1 MCLVA
6 NIRHSKYTNYNSN
19 SYKYSKKEINEMIL
33 IRCILPTQL
42 SSDLKSIISLE
53 FIYAYH
59 GAFWS
64 FYKFQTDGRM
74 VCYQRMKLIYH
85 L

>member
-19 SYKYSKKEINEMIL
+19 SYKHSKKVINKKDTYPVHLTYSVIVRFKKYNQFG
-33 IRCILPTQL
+33 IY
-42 SSDLKSIISLE
+42 
-53 FIYAYH
+53 YAYH
-59 GAFWS
+59 GAFGLLI
-64 FYKFQTDGRM
+64 KFRTDGRM
-74 VCYQRMKLIYH
+74 VCYQKKKLIYH

>member
-19 SYKYSKKEINEMIL
+19 AYKLFKERNKMIL
-33 IRCILPTQL
+33 IQCILPTQL

-59 GAFWS
+59 GAFGL
-64 FYKFQTDGRM
+64 FIKFRTDGRM
-74 VCYQRMKLIYH
+74 VCYQKKKLIYH

>member
-19 SYKYSKKEINEMIL
+19 SYKHSKKVIKRIL

-59 GAFWS
+59 GAFGLLI
-64 FYKFQTDGRM
+64 KFLTDGRM
-74 VCYQRMKLIYH
+74 VCYQKKKLIYH

>member
-19 SYKYSKKEINEMIL
+19 SYKHSKKVINKKDTYPVH
-33 IRCILPTQL
+33 LPTQL

-59 GAFWS
+59 GAFGLLI
-64 FYKFQTDGRM
+64 KFRTDGRM
-74 VCYQRMKLIYH
+74 VCHQKKKLIYH